1 MNRAEAAWE
10 ERLEGPLDNSIGPE
24 KIAGLVPATVR
35 KRMRRTKKKKKKPL
49 TRRRYWRA
57 RS

>member
-35 KRMRRTKKKKKKPL
+35 KRMRRTKRKKKKPL